1 MESLA
6 RAVMTSIPPNAI
18 DRQRVCEVIGRA
30 EGARASGRH
39 RDAAKMLIDVGGALT
54 RLQHETAVAV
64 AEQAFQCAVQQAR
77 LNDEDVPE
85 YMKNATEGSN
95 AELGEAYASLGN
107 CERALGKLADAE
119 GHYKAAVKAVED
131 DGLEP
136 FSNKFV
142 LRVMV
147 TRVRKDFQKHEQL
160 CDAWEETIRKAA
172 REGTESQTALLAAT
186 GICLQERAGGMAEQK
201 KFNEAAELRGG
212 KFLETVLRLQ
222 AHGLRT
228 KPDVLLPNV
237 YDSIAALYLQA
248 KDIKKAL
255 GFLHRAVASTA
266 CTECY
271 GDKFIPEGETR
282 GIKAEGKWDDVCWH
296 PSLLAS
302 KKGVEQDE
310 VDVVPRAPWEV
321 SPEEKKIIDQILG
334 VGNKWTMKKG
344 KEGPEPA
351 RGANALGHILY
362 TLGNHLMQAA
372 KWEEAGRPLKTAAAM
387 LQNDLDMQGNCFH
400 LLGVVHFQ
408 IAKLPMNRARVKEIL
423 PRAASSFAL
432 AADCRIV
439 DGKCTKKGA
448 AESINSLLFLGRCMF
463 ELGEFE
469 QTEQVTAQA
478 ISLGRQVLGDNAK
491 ETNEAI
497 KAMMEFKRQMSMMGR

>member
-77 LNDEDVPE
+77 LNDEDAPE